1 MQMKLES
8 IKMTNNLILLFYLTN
23 CFSACSYCILV
34 WSEKMRQLMLRERCW
49 GWAETCNGLERFSRR
64 AVKQGAGEVS
74 GWGGGLYLWGWV
86 QAPLL
91 AFHSGGGDIAR
102 QTGQGEKTLGLFH
115 FPTLGFIPST
125 LSTPQFTAAC
135 FQLRSNR
142 NALPSLKHCS
152 DSQTSRV
159 STFLPGLPVPEV
171 TVDHCKNN
179 KDF

>member
-1 MQMKLES
+1 MQMKLEG

-49 GWAETCNGLERFSRR
+49 GWAETCNGLERFGRR
-64 AVKQGAGEVS
+64 AVKQS
-74 GWGGGLYLWGWV
+74 WGGEWLGRGALSLGLGVSTSACISLW
-86 QAPLL
+86 A
-91 AFHSGGGDIAR
+91 GDFAR

-135 FQLRSNR
+135 FQLRLNR